1 MLPKVAALKEEYDA
15 YGVHMFI
22 LAIIKQL
29 KASVYR
35 RDQFREVM
43 VSGSI
48 QSFFV
53 CGVKY
58 FLLTAIWTDSPQTL
72 LRLSGHFVC

>member
-1 MLPKVAALKEEYDA
+1 MLPKVVALKEEYDA

-48 QSFFV
+48 QSFLCVWSKIFFT
-53 CGVKY
+53 Y
-58 FLLTAIWTDSPQTL
+58 SNLD
-72 LRLSGHFVC
+72 